1 MGRGMDDP
9 RWPRGARTYGVRG
22 AGRAGG
28 QSARTGSPGAV
39 DPGGDYSL
47 KVQTNPR
54 SRPGQGPTR
63 PPSPTA
69 GSQSSWG
76 GILSA
81 SSRKDLLNRGEE
93 GHQVPE
99 SWTTRRALQP
109 PQAGR
114 FIQTS
119 ELRV

>member
-1 MGRGMDDP
+1 MDDP

-22 AGRAGG
+22 AGRAAG
-28 QSARTGSPGAV
+28 QFARTGSPGAV
-39 DPGGDYSL
+39 DPGGNCSL

-54 SRPGQGPTR
+54 SRPGQGPTL

-81 SSRKDLLNRGEE
+81 SSRKDLRNGGGER
-93 GHQVPE
+93 HQVPE
-99 SWTTRRALQP
+99 GWTTRRVPQP
-109 PQAGR
+109 PAGG
-114 FIQTS
+114 
-119 ELRV
+119 

>member
-22 AGRAGG
+22 AGRAAG
-28 QSARTGSPGAV
+28 QSAGTGSPGAV
-39 DPGGDYSL
+39 GLGGDYSL

-81 SSRKDLLNRGEE
+81 SSRKDLRNGGGRETPGPGRLDHSPCAPNPADG
-93 GHQVPE
+93 
-99 SWTTRRALQP
+99 P
-109 PQAGR
+109 P
-114 FIQTS
+114 
-119 ELRV
+119 